1 MSHPTAPDRTLT
13 TLTVVC
19 CVVFAALAG
28 RLIYIQGLR
37 PDSPRYTLGG
47 APARTTYIPA
57 PRGELLDRRGERLV
71 YSQYAYNLRSDP
83 VVISNQAPHLAA
95 MLSPILSIPSR
106 VLEERLTLRPELRWR
121 PVASTNA
128 RGAVTTQWVNVLH
141 TNRSVL
147 VVSNLTHAEWSRVLT
162 NLKAF
167 RSPEEQRLR
176 AAAAAIAQR
185 RTNGPALAWW
195 DLPGRYRFR
204 KEIARQGKEIN
215 GELKRILPQLKEVRE
230 NGITA
235 EIVERRIMPHG
246 ELASPVL
253 GTTTNGS
260 IPVVEYRTATQ
271 RVHVRTRELP
281 PAVHGADGI
290 ERQFDDELRG
300 APGQAVLR
308 RGKGREL
315 AGSRE
320 LDLAPQPGANVR
332 LTIDA
337 NLQYVAEN
345 ALRQGMSRLKPNW
358 MSAVLVR
365 PSTGEI
371 LALANATDPDYEP
384 NRPPGTPRPATGSR
398 KPFRRNHAVSEL
410 VEPGSTFKLVTYS
423 AAFEALPGRH
433 LTPASRID
441 CEGGSWH
448 PPAGRRK
455 AIADA
460 RGHKLHNV
468 TLEEA
473 FAASSNVGAA
483 KLGYAL
489 WDPSAPSRGTAL
501 VRYADAYGLVGRT
514 GILCGGEPN
523 PPSRIPAWDGL
534 GTQLVLSYGYGILTT
549 PLQIT
554 MAYAAVA
561 NDGILMEPML
571 VKSVEAT
578 DGRVIR
584 NISPRQVGRVV
595 RSETARHLVQL
606 MTAVV
611 GPKGTG
617 KDAALEDYTVA
628 GKTGTA
634 NKMTRAHMAAGVTAH
649 FSTFVGFLPAEN
661 PQICLLV
668 CADEPTGS
676 DGRAAYGAACVPVFK
691 EIARETASYLTLP
704 PSPATPVNTLAAGSG
719 SPARH

>member
-1 MSHPTAPDRTLT
+1 MSTSTAPDRTLT
-13 TLTVVC
+13 GLTVLSC
-19 CVVFAALAG
+19 AVFAALAG

-71 YSQYAYNLRSDP
+71 YSQYTYNLRGNP

-95 MLSPILSIPSR
+95 MLSPLLSIPSR
-106 VLEERLTLRPELRWR
+106 VLEERLTLRPELRWK
-121 PVASTNA
+121 PLSATNA
-128 RGAVTTQWVNVLH
+128 AGTVTTQWVNVLY
-141 TNRSVL
+141 TNQSVL
-147 VVSNLTHAEWSRVLT
+147 VASNLTHAEWSRVVT

-176 AAAAAIAQR
+176 AASAALAQR
-185 RTNGPALAWW
+185 RTNSPAFAWW

-204 KEIARQGKEIN
+204 KEIARENREIN
-215 GELKRILPQLKEVRE
+215 LTLKRIQPQLREVRE

-235 EIVERRIMPHG
+235 EIVERRILPHG

-253 GTTTNGS
+253 GTTTNGL

-271 RVHVRTRELP
+271 RVQVRTRELP
-281 PAVHGADGI
+281 PEVHGADGV

-300 APGQAVLR
+300 VPGQAVLR

-345 ALRQGMSRLKPNW
+345 ALRHGMSRLKPNW

-365 PSTGEI
+365 PSTGEV

-384 NRPPGTPRPATGSR
+384 ARQPGTPRPSPGTR
-398 KPFRRNHAVSEL
+398 KPLRRNHAVSEL

-423 AAFEALPGRH
+423 AAFEALPGRN

-468 TLEEA
+468 TIEEA

-489 WDPSAPSRGTAL
+489 WDPAAPPRGTAL
-501 VRYADAYGLVGRT
+501 VKYADAYGFLRRT

-523 PPSRIPAWDGL
+523 PRIPAWDGL
-534 GTQLVLSYGYGILTT
+534 GTQLILSYGYGLYAT

-571 VKSVEAT
+571 VKSVET
-578 DGRVIR
+578 PDGGVIR
-584 NISPRQVGRVV
+584 NMTPRQVGRVV
-595 RSETARHLVQL
+595 RSETARHMVQL

-611 GPKGTG
+611 SPKGTG
-617 KDAALEDYTVA
+617 KDAALDDYTVA

-634 NKMTRAHMAAGVTAH
+634 NKMTQAHMAAGVTAH

-704 PSPATPVNTLAAGSG
+704 PSPAAPVNTLAASSG
-719 SPARH
+719 SASRH

>member
-1 MSHPTAPDRTLT
+1 MNTPNPPERTLT
-13 TLTVVC
+13 GLTVIL
-19 CVVFAALAG
+19 CVAFAGLAG
-28 RLIYIQGLR
+28 RLVYIQGFR
-37 PDSPRYTLGG
+37 PDSPRYTLGA
-47 APARTTYIPA
+47 APARVSYIPA

-71 YSQYAYNLRSDP
+71 FSQYTYNLRGNP
-83 VVISNQAPHLAA
+83 LVISNQAPHLAA
-95 MLSPILSIPSR
+95 MLSPLLSVPAGILEGRLSI
-106 VLEERLTLRPELRWR
+106 RPELRWKSIL
-121 PVASTNA
+121 STNA
-128 RGAVTTQWVNVLH
+128 SGLTATQWVNVLH
-141 TNRSVL
+141 TNQNVL
-147 VVSNLTHAEWSRVLT
+147 VASNLTHAEWTRVAT

-167 RSPEEQRLR
+167 RSPEQQRLL
-176 AAAAAIAQR
+176 AASAALARR
-185 RTNGPALAWW
+185 RTNSPPIAWW
-195 DLPGRYRFR
+195 DLPAKYRFR
-204 KEIARQGKEIN
+204 KEISRENREIN
-215 GELKRILPQLKEVRE
+215 LALKKIQPQLREIRE

-235 EIVERRIMPHG
+235 EIVERRVMPHG

-253 GTTTNGS
+253 GSTTNGL

-271 RVHVRTRELP
+271 RVQVRTRELP
-281 PAVHGADGI
+281 AEVRGADGI
-290 ERQFDDELRG
+290 ERQFDDELHG
-300 APGQAVLR
+300 VPGQAVIR

-320 LDLAPQPGANVR
+320 VDLVPQPGANVR

-345 ALRQGMSRLKPNW
+345 ALRQGMTRLRPNW
-358 MSAVLVR
+358 MSAILVR

-371 LALANATDPDYEP
+371 LALANATDPDYAP
-384 NRPPGTPRPATGSR
+384 PRPPGSPASTHPQV
-398 KPFRRNHAVSEL
+398 KTKRRNHAVSEL
-410 VEPGSTFKLVTYS
+410 VEPGSTLKLVTYS
-423 AAFEALPGRH
+423 AAFEALAGRN
-433 LTPASRID
+433 LGPESRID
-441 CEGGSWH
+441 CEGGVWH

-455 AIADA
+455 PIADA
-460 RGHKLHNV
+460 RGHRLHNV

-489 WDPSAPSRGTAL
+489 WDPAAPPRGTAL
-501 VRYADAYGLVGRT
+501 VHYADSFGLLRKT

-523 PPSRIPAWDGL
+523 PRIPAWDGL
-534 GTQLVLSYGYGILTT
+534 GTQLILSYGYGIYTS

-571 VKSVEAT
+571 VKSVET
-578 DGRVIR
+578 PSGSVIR
-584 NISPRQVGRVV
+584 SMTPRQVGRAI
-595 RSETARHLVQL
+595 RSETARRMVRL

-611 GPKGTG
+611 SPKGTG
-617 KDAALEDYTVA
+617 KDAALDDYTVA

-634 NKMTRAHMAAGVTAH
+634 NKMTQAHMAAGVTAH

-691 EIARETASYLTLP
+691 EIVRETASYLTIP
-704 PSPATPVNTLAAGSG
+704 PSPTATGNTIAAGSG
-719 SPARH
+719 SPLPRH

>member
-1 MSHPTAPDRTLT
+1 MDHPSTTDRTLSG
-13 TLTVVC
+13 LTVLFC
-19 CVVFAALAG
+19 AVFAGLAG
-28 RLIYIQGLR
+28 RLVYIQGFR

-47 APARTTYIPA
+47 APARTSYIPA
-57 PRGELLDRRGERLV
+57 PRGELIDRRGERLV
-71 YSQYAYNLRSDP
+71 FSQFSYNLRGNP

-95 MLSPILSIPSR
+95 LLAPLLSIPAGT
-106 VLEERLTLRPELRWR
+106 LEERLAIRPELRWK
-121 PVASTNA
+121 PLHTTNA
-128 RGAVTTQWVNVLH
+128 SGLVATQWVSVLH
-141 TNRSVL
+141 TNQSVL
-147 VVSNLTHAEWSRVLT
+147 VASNLTHAEWSRVLT

-167 RSPEEQRLR
+167 RSPDEQRLL
-176 AAAAAIAQR
+176 AASSALSHR
-185 RTNGPALAWW
+185 RTNSPPIAWW
-195 DLPGRYRFR
+195 NVPAKYRFR
-204 KEIARQGKEIN
+204 KEISRENREIN
-215 GELKRILPQLKEVRE
+215 LALKRIQPQLREVRE

-235 EIVERRIMPHG
+235 EIVERRINAHG

-253 GTTTNGS
+253 GTTTNGL

-271 RVHVRTRELP
+271 PVHVRTRELP
-281 PAVHGADGI
+281 PEVLGADGI
-290 ERQFDDELRG
+290 ERQFNDELQG
-300 APGQAVLR
+300 VPGQTVVR

-332 LTIDA
+332 LTLDA

-345 ALRQGMSRLKPNW
+345 ALRQGMTRLKPNW
-358 MSAVLVR
+358 MSAILVR

-371 LALANATDPDYEP
+371 LALANATDPDYAP
-384 NRPPGTPRPATGSR
+384 ARQPGTPAAKGAPH
-398 KPFRRNHAVSEL
+398 KPMRRNHAVSEL

-423 AAFEALPGRH
+423 AAFEALPGRN
-433 LTPASRID
+433 LSPASRID

-455 AIADA
+455 PIADA

-489 WDPSAPSRGTAL
+489 WDPAAPPRGTAL
-501 VRYADAYGLVGRT
+501 VKYAEAYGFMRRT
-514 GILCGGEPN
+514 GVLCGGEPN
-523 PPSRIPAWDGL
+523 TRIPAWDGL
-534 GTQLVLSYGYGILTT
+534 GTQLILSYGYGIYAT
-549 PLQIT
+549 PLQIA

-571 VKSVEAT
+571 VKSVE
-578 DGRVIR
+578 GPSGGVIR
-584 NISPRQVGRVV
+584 SMSPRQVGRVV
-595 RSETARHLVQL
+595 RPETARHLVQL

-617 KDAALEDYTVA
+617 KDAALPEYTVA

-634 NKMTRAHMAAGVTAH
+634 NKMTQAHMAAGVTAH

-691 EIARETASYLTLP
+691 EIARETASYLTIP
-704 PSPATPVNTLAAGSG
+704 PSPTATVNAVAAGPG
-719 SPARH
+719 TSPSRH

>member
-1 MSHPTAPDRTLT
+1 MSRPSAPDRTLAG
-13 TLTVVC
+13 LTVISC
-19 CVVFAALAG
+19 AVFAALAG
-28 RLIYIQGLR
+28 RLIYIQGVR

-71 YSQYAYNLRSDP
+71 YSQYSYNLRGNP

-95 MLSPILSIPSR
+95 MLSPLLSIPAR
-106 VLEERLTLRPELRWR
+106 VLEERLTLRPELRWK
-121 PVASTNA
+121 PLPSTNA
-128 RGAVTTQWVNVLH
+128 AGSVTTQWVNVLH
-141 TNRSVL
+141 TNQSVL
-147 VVSNLTHAEWSRVLT
+147 VASNLTHAEWTRVLT

-176 AAAAAIAQR
+176 AASAALSQR
-185 RTNGPALAWW
+185 RTNAPAIAWW

-204 KEIARQGKEIN
+204 KEIARGQREIN
-215 GELKRILPQLKEVRE
+215 LTLKRIQPQLREVRE

-253 GTTTNGS
+253 GTTTNGA

-281 PAVHGADGI
+281 PEVHGADGI
-290 ERQFDDELRG
+290 ERQFDDELHG
-300 APGQAVLR
+300 VPGQAVLR

-345 ALRQGMSRLKPNW
+345 ALRQGMTRLKPNW

-384 NRPPGTPRPATGSR
+384 ARKPGTPRSPTGPR
-398 KPFRRNHAVSEL
+398 KPLRRNHAVSEL
-410 VEPGSTFKLVTYS
+410 IEPGSTFKLVTYS

-433 LTPASRID
+433 LSPSSRID

-468 TLEEA
+468 TIEEA

-489 WDPSAPSRGTAL
+489 WDPAAPPRGTAL
-501 VRYADAYGLVGRT
+501 VRYADAFGFLRRT

-523 PPSRIPAWDGL
+523 PRIPAWDGL
-534 GTQLVLSYGYGILTT
+534 GTQLILSYGYGIYTT
-549 PLQIT
+549 PLQVA

-561 NDGILMEPML
+561 NDGILMEPLL
-571 VKSVEAT
+571 VKSVET
-578 DGRVIR
+578 PDGGVIR
-584 NISPRQVGRVV
+584 SMAPRQVGRVV
-595 RSETARHLVQL
+595 RSETARHMVQL

-617 KDAALEDYTVA
+617 KDAALDDYTVA

-634 NKMTRAHMAAGVTAH
+634 NKMTQAHMAAGVTAH

-691 EIARETASYLTLP
+691 EIVRETASYLTIP
-704 PSPATPVNTLAAGSG
+704 PSPTATVNAIAAGSG
-719 SPARH
+719 SSPRH